1 MHTRYFGF
9 IIALWLGLFASSLYG
24 QQTSMVVFTI
34 TDASSQKPL
43 SGATITLA
51 PKDAAPGAR
60 ALTRT
65 TDAAGKATFADVPGG
80 TYTLNI
86 EAAGYD
92 TLTDDNYVVEPGV
105 LAEQPI
111 GLSLTGG
118 EVVEIR
124 GDAERP
130 LVEQGSASTDR
141 ITPAEV
147 RILPARGRDILTSF
161 PPVPNVIRS
170 NDGRTSIKGARED
183 QSAVLVNGNISN
195 DPATGTFQV
204 EIPLEAVQQAEV
216 FTNPYL
222 PEFGKFTGGVT
233 RIETRP
239 GSNKWTFG
247 INDFFP
253 EPRFRSG
260 QLFGFANVSPRV
272 NVSGPIFRDK
282 AFFAQAFEVIVDKA
296 VVRGLPNPD
305 NEVRK
310 YSFRSFSQFDVFL
323 TDRQT
328 LTTTVNVAR
337 RLVRNVGLD
346 FFNPVPVSPNQRT
359 TDLAL
364 AATHRYATGAG
375 STLETHFN
383 YKRIGVET
391 FGKGEDT
398 MVITPVGRLGR
409 FYTATDR
416 TTERYQL
423 QFSNTMAA
431 FEAMGWHRIKFGFDV
446 NAMRNRGEMTSRPVE
461 LRRTNGLLLQRIT
474 YANRGDL
481 RADNIEVSGYAQDQ
495 WLIRPN
501 LQLDF
506 GLRIETQQAATSINL
521 APRIALSYSPRGT
534 DDTVLRAGFGLFYDK
549 LPLNALAFRSM
560 PRPIVATFNPDGS
573 LREPV
578 RAFIY
583 DLARDPT
590 NDPGRGGD
598 FRIPFNRTLRV
609 EFAQRITKHV
619 LTKLAYLDSRTFN
632 DLFVEPILLPTD
644 GIIRLFNTGRA
655 TYRAFESTTD
665 IRFTRDHTLTVSY
678 VRSKTR
684 AQLNDFISYFGDIP
698 NPVIRR
704 DQFGNAAI
712 DAPNRFFA
720 RGVFALPWKVKLA
733 PIFEWRDGFPFSVTD
748 ENQNFI
754 GQRNADNTRFPRF
767 VALDLAVTKTFK
779 VPEWLKPT
787 LFGKKAGVE
796 SASFTVSIFNVTN
809 HFNPRNVFANT
820 GAPQF
825 GTFFAVYRRFY
836 RLDFNVNF

>member
-272 NVSGPIFRDK
+272 NVSGPIVRDK
-282 AFFAQAFEVIVDKA
+282 
-296 VVRGLPNPD
+296 LSSP
-305 NEVRK
+305 
-310 YSFRSFSQFDVFL
+310 
-323 TDRQT
+323 
-328 LTTTVNVAR
+328 R
-337 RLVRNVGLD
+337 RLKSSWTRPWCVGC
-346 FFNPVPVSPNQRT
+346 
-359 TDLAL
+359 
-364 AATHRYATGAG
+364 
-375 STLETHFN
+375 
-383 YKRIGVET
+383 
-391 FGKGEDT
+391 
-398 MVITPVGRLGR
+398 
-409 FYTATDR
+409 
-416 TTERYQL
+416 
-423 QFSNTMAA
+423 
-431 FEAMGWHRIKFGFDV
+431 
-446 NAMRNRGEMTSRPVE
+446 
-461 LRRTNGLLLQRIT
+461 
-474 YANRGDL
+474 
-481 RADNIEVSGYAQDQ
+481 
-495 WLIRPN
+495 
-501 LQLDF
+501 
-506 GLRIETQQAATSINL
+506 
-521 APRIALSYSPRGT
+521 
-534 DDTVLRAGFGLFYDK
+534 
-549 LPLNALAFRSM
+549 
-560 PRPIVATFNPDGS
+560 PIP
-573 LREPV
+573 
-578 RAFIY
+578 
-583 DLARDPT
+583 
-590 NDPGRGGD
+590 
-598 FRIPFNRTLRV
+598 
-609 EFAQRITKHV
+609 ITK
-619 LTKLAYLDSRTFN
+619 
-632 DLFVEPILLPTD
+632 
-644 GIIRLFNTGRA
+644 
-655 TYRAFESTTD
+655 
-665 IRFTRDHTLTVSY
+665 
-678 VRSKTR
+678 
-684 AQLNDFISYFGDIP
+684 
-698 NPVIRR
+698 
-704 DQFGNAAI
+704 
-712 DAPNRFFA
+712 
-720 RGVFALPWKVKLA
+720 
-733 PIFEWRDGFPFSVTD
+733 
-748 ENQNFI
+748 
-754 GQRNADNTRFPRF
+754 
-767 VALDLAVTKTFK
+767 
-779 VPEWLKPT
+779 
-787 LFGKKAGVE
+787 
-796 SASFTVSIFNVTN
+796 SASIPSAVSASLMCF
-809 HFNPRNVFANT
+809 
-820 GAPQF
+820 
-825 GTFFAVYRRFY
+825 
-836 RLDFNVNF
+836 